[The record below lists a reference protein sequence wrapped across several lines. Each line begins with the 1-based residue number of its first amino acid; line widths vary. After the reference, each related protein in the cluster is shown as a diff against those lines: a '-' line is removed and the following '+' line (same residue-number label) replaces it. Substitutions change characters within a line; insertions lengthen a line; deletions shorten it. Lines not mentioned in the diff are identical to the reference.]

1 MSDYCGKTH
10 IFVRSNPAEEKINL
24 MEPAA
29 VPNLRVVPNL
39 ASHDLTLS
47 SQCTHKVTDAGRL
60 HATALLIA
68 SRTPPPSPSVLN
80 TAPTSTRTIDARE
93 KTKTLANGAREEA
106 GLQPPLSEPA
116 RLRRRLG
123 APSVL

>member
-1 MSDYCGKTH
+1 
-10 IFVRSNPAEEKINL
+10 

-80 TAPTSTRTIDARE
+80 TAPTSMRTIIDARE
-93 KTKTLANGAREEA
+93 KTKTLVNGAREEA

-123 APSVL
+123 ASSVL